1 MKNKSTILSTLIC
14 LSPMLLAFIFYKKL
28 PEQIAV
34 HFNHAGVADNYLSKP
49 VVVFGL
55 PVLLAIIHLY
65 SNFRINKDPKA
76 ENASISLKE
85 ILKWLIPVL
94 SITMIPIS
102 IFKSMGMNIPIEF
115 ISQIILGLILIIC
128 GNYMPKCKQNYTVG
142 IKLPWTLS
150 NKDNWNKTHRF
161 SGFLWVLGGTTI
173 LLNTFL
179 DISFSITIISIVLL
193 VILPFIYS
201 YNLYKKQNKL
211 Q

>member
-1 MKNKSTILSTLIC
+1 MKNKSTIISTLIC

>member
-1 MKNKSTILSTLIC
+1 
-14 LSPMLLAFIFYKKL
+14 
-28 PEQIAV
+28 
-34 HFNHAGVADNYLSKP
+34 
-49 VVVFGL
+49 
-55 PVLLAIIHLY
+55 
-65 SNFRINKDPKA
+65 
-76 ENASISLKE
+76 
-85 ILKWLIPVL
+85 
-94 SITMIPIS
+94 
-102 IFKSMGMNIPIEF
+102 
-115 ISQIILGLILIIC
+115 
-128 GNYMPKCKQNYTVG
+128 MPKCKQNYTVG

>member
-1 MKNKSTILSTLIC
+1 MKNKSTIISTLIC

-161 SGFLWVLGGTTI
+161 SGFIWVLGGTTI

>member
-1 MKNKSTILSTLIC
+1 MKNKSTIISTLIC

-34 HFNHAGVADNYLSKP
+34 HFNHAGIADNYMSKP

-65 SNFRINKDPKA
+65 SNFIINKDPKT

-85 ILKWLIPVL
+85 ILKWLIPLL

>member
-1 MKNKSTILSTLIC
+1 MKNKSTIISTLIC
-14 LSPMLLAFIFYKKL
+14 LSPMLLAFMFYKEL

-34 HFNHAGVADNYLSKP
+34 HFNHDGVADNYLSKP

-65 SNFRINKDPKA
+65 SNFRINKDPKT

-85 ILKWLIPVL
+85 ILKWLIPLL

-161 SGFLWVLGGTTI
+161 SGFIWVLGGATI
-173 LLNTFL
+173 LINTFL
-179 DISFSITIISIVLL
+179 DISFYITLISIVLL